1 MTTSNT
7 TVSAPSTKSRNATK
21 GSAKLL
27 TTIVLSHREDKETA
41 SKAVNALSK
50 SVGNVLHGMGTMDE
64 KKVAITAAS
73 ETAKAAALASIDRQV
88 SRAMQMSGI
97 TRGTTGNGGIHCSD
111 VITEVFSGVSKSD
124 AKANH
129 TQALKSANLI

>member
-7 TVSAPSTKSRNATK
+7 TVSVSSTKSRNATK
-21 GSAKLL
+21 GNAKLL
-27 TTIVLSHREDKETA
+27 TSVVMSHREDKETA
-41 SKAVNALSK
+41 SKAVNSLSK
-50 SVGNVLHGMGTMDE
+50 AVGAALHGLGTSDE
-64 KKVAITAAS
+64 KKAAITAAA

-97 TRGTTGNGGIHCSD
+97 SRGTTGNGGIHCSD
-111 VITEVFSGVSKSD
+111 VITEVFSGVGKSD
-124 AKANH
+124 AKANN